1 MYSDCSDGDLRLA
14 GERTAVSGRLE
25 ICYNKAWGTVC
36 NNAWG
41 SDDSR
46 VACRQLGFQPY
57 GENAL
62 NPIYKHVLFKINFQL
77 LLRPYK

>member
-25 ICYNKAWGTVC
+25 ICYNNVWGTIC
-36 NNAWG
+36 NNVWG
-41 SDDSR
+41 NGDSR

-57 GENAL
+57 GEEYFKSNFT
-62 NPIYKHVLFKINFQL
+62 NMHVLRNL
-77 LLRPYK
+77 Y